1 MTLSESD
8 PPAALERLDEAS
20 PAAGAVLRLGAF
32 LSPDH
37 PIPVAAL
44 EAAAH
49 ALPAPLAA
57 ALQGGDEGREAMW
70 DALLDA
76 GAGGVAGDE
85 LVINAELARAA
96 AAAMDADERHGWAA
110 AAAALL
116 EKAFPGDP
124 VKPESRATCERLLPH
139 ARAAAEHAAEE
150 GEGMA
155 SAAQL
160 LHLAGRYVLEVQGD
174 ALAARGMLVRA
185 VELRER
191 AHGERDV
198 RVAWDVTY
206 LNGAL
211 LPTGEWAQMARNA
224 VRAAE
229 ILEGAAGP
237 GDRMVITHVN
247 NAALLLVR
255 AGETERART
264 WFNRALALADPVFGA
279 GHPFVATILSNL
291 GDLHAREGDGD
302 GARHAYRKAL
312 AIDENVY
319 GPRHNSVAR
328 DLAKLGELMA
338 AAGEGDA
345 ARPYLQRAADWFTER
360 DGPDDTRVLALRAT
374 LAKIDAAREG

>member
-8 PPAALERLDEAS
+8 PAAALERLDEAS

-37 PIPVAAL
+37 PIPVPAL
-44 EAAAH
+44 EAAAA
-49 ALPAPLAA
+49 ALPEPLAA
-57 ALQGGDEGREAMW
+57 ALRDHASREVMW

-76 GAGGVAGDE
+76 GAGGVAGGE
-85 LVINAELARAA
+85 LVVNAELARAA
-96 AAAMDADERHGWAA
+96 AAAMDADARHAWAA
-110 AAAALL
+110 AGAALL

-124 VKPESRATCERLLPH
+124 VKPESRSTCERLLPH
-139 ARAAAEHAAEE
+139 ARAAAEHAAEQ
-150 GEGMA
+150 GVGLA
-155 SAAQL
+155 SAAQV

-174 ALAARGMLVRA
+174 AAAARGMLTRA

-191 AHGERDV
+191 AHGARDV

-211 LPTGEWAQMARNA
+211 LHAGEWARMALNA

-229 ILEGAAGP
+229 ILEAAAGP

-264 WFNRALALADPVFGA
+264 WFTRALALAEPVFGG

-291 GDLHAREGDGD
+291 GDLHAREGDGE
-302 GARHAYRKAL
+302 AALHAYRKAL
-312 AIDENVY
+312 AIDESTY

-338 AAGEGDA
+338 AAGEGEA

-360 DGPDDTRVLALRAT
+360 DGPDDPRVLALRAT
-374 LAKIDAAREG
+374 LAKIDAAHGG